1 MFDLCLSDLPEKE
14 ETEIKKEKSRLLKFI
29 EKNFELITFIKD
41 IYLKQEITDL
51 YDGLSSSIICS
62 VVSNGFYFCSFKF
75 WDRVMDFLDLKQSKV
90 TDSIITSL
98 LAAFCT
104 AVISNPIYVLNS
116 RMTKPKREVK
126 TY

>member
-1 MFDLCLSDLPEKE
+1 VLFLSDSPEKE
-14 ETEIKKEKSRLLKFI
+14 ENEKRKNKSRLRKFI
-29 EKNFELITFIKD
+29 EKNFELLTFIKD
-41 IYLKQEITDL
+41 LYLRNEITTL

-62 VVSNGFYFCSFKF
+62 IVSNGVYFCSYKF
-75 WDRVMDFLDLKQSKV
+75 WDRVFDFLDLKQSKV

-104 AVISNPIYVLNS
+104 AIISNPIYVLNS
-116 RMTKPKREVK
+116 RMTKPKSEVK